1 MKTDQK
7 YTEHVINAPVN
18 SNHVTNE
25 PGSAHATPIAE
36 KYVKKRKEKANKQV
50 IQEHKTDIIWSAM
63 KYVIL

>member
-7 YTEHVINAPVN
+7 YTEHSINAPDN

-25 PGSAHATPIAE
+25 PRSAHATPIAE

-50 IQEHKTDIIWSAM
+50 EQEHKTDTLWGAM